1 MKKLW
6 DTCLDVTMNLPL
18 QSSSVSEIY
27 LISSQLELDTIEHVF
42 LMYIMHYLME
52 NKKGRPTG
60 DKVDEA
66 MEGIYSFL
74 KENSEEC
81 QFSISELMNQINGDF
96 VPHIRTVKN
105 FILIIE
111 KQKRDCVVCFRNTGF
126 KILSD
131 KWYEEKKKDYHEE
144 RLRVIR
150 EAAAIIREDIRG
162 VVYDKNNYPLSDEFV
177 KDVEAAVPESLQV
190 FLTTMITKDKRGALE
205 QWKKK
210 CTAIAHS
217 IITAVRPRSFFSPL
231 QLGVGTF
238 LYKKFGSKSLI
249 NILSAMGFCAP
260 YREITIFE
268 NSCIHRAE
276 SEILENSFSQF
287 VFDNADFNINTLDG
301 HGTFHAMGG
310 IHCVTPYTSIQREK
324 KIPRIV
330 EIKSASVVAQLGMV
344 PVLSYNKHKSA
355 GLQAITVADVEALRQ
370 LPSEILPT
378 IPDLIWLYG
387 KWSCSVGIPGWN
399 GFMESVTANVPYERS
414 KVICL
419 PFINAPPSDYDTI
432 LTSLLEAVENSKRCS
447 QKTTFITFD
456 QPLYWKA
463 RDIVG
468 AADPTSDLKNV
479 VVRLGGFHLLVSFM
493 GSIGMIMSGSGVEEL
508 FKLIYAENCVEK
520 ILAGHA
526 YARAVRAAKL
536 WVQYH
541 RMVSLVK
548 NFLEAERSG
557 NWELHL
563 DTIQKMLPFFHAS
576 VHFLYAKSAHLYL
589 QDMRALSE
597 KIPIEDYVK
606 FTRRGC
612 FTIRRSEKFWS
623 GIMSDMTIEQ
633 TLMRSMKTTGGL
645 TQGRGITDS
654 TIASWTLGM
663 VQLQNICEQIEN
675 FSGVSC
681 STTEQH
687 VDMRPSRISRDNCD
701 VEKLDMWLA
710 GHNPFPENKE
720 LMSIGTGVIANEN
733 INCHRAYEIGREMMN
748 KIIGVDFGSLSFRRK
763 DKVLSL
769 STVNTSITI
778 DESPVPIDPL
788 LLFQRMCI
796 TKNSETDLKIFLAY
810 ELAPFPLSLF
820 TEEGMRKGTK
830 SLLYNA
836 FEPLTE
842 NFQTG
847 D

>member
-1 MKKLW
+1 M
-6 DTCLDVTMNLPL
+6 V
-18 QSSSVSEIY
+18 
-27 LISSQLELDTIEHVF
+27 
-42 LMYIMHYLME
+42 
-52 NKKGRPTG
+52 R
-60 DKVDEA
+60 
-66 MEGIYSFL
+66 
-74 KENSEEC
+74 
-81 QFSISELMNQINGDF
+81 
-96 VPHIRTVKN
+96 R
-105 FILIIE
+105 
-111 KQKRDCVVCFRNTGF
+111 
-126 KILSD
+126 
-131 KWYEEKKKDYHEE
+131 KKKDYHEE

-162 VVYDKNNYPLSDEFV
+162 VVYDKNNYPPSDGFV

-287 VFDNADFNINTLDG
+287 VFDNADFNTNTLDG
-301 HGTFHAMGG
+301 RGTFHAMGG

-330 EIKSASVVAQLGMV
+330 EINSASEVAQLGMV

-355 GLQAITVADVEALRQ
+355 GLQGITVADVEALRQ

-399 GFMESVTANVPYERS
+399 GFMESVTANMPYERS
-414 KVICL
+414 KVLCL

-432 LTSLLEAVENSKRCS
+432 LTSLLEAVKNSKRCS

-479 VVRLGGFHLLVSFM
+479 VVRLDGFHLLMSFM
-493 GSIGMIMSGSGVEEL
+493 GSIGMIMSGSGIEEL

-526 YARAVRAAKL
+526 YARAVRAHILSHSALTTIVLDSLELDEKERDELDYYAEDVFNRPAIMTAANNNGVKSIYDKFAKELVAIESRGPTAKL

-576 VHFLYAKSAHLYL
+576 GHFLYAKSAHLYL

-597 KIPIEDYVK
+597 KIPIEDYFK
-606 FTRRGC
+606 FARRGY

-633 TLMRSMKTTGGL
+633 TYAIHENNR
-645 TQGRGITDS
+645 RTDS
-654 TIASWTLGM
+654 
-663 VQLQNICEQIEN
+663 
-675 FSGVSC
+675 
-681 STTEQH
+681 
-687 VDMRPSRISRDNCD
+687 
-701 VEKLDMWLA
+701 
-710 GHNPFPENKE
+710 
-720 LMSIGTGVIANEN
+720 GTGNYRQHNSI
-733 INCHRAYEIGREMMN
+733 
-748 KIIGVDFGSLSFRRK
+748 VDFGHGSASKHL
-763 DKVLSL
+763 
-769 STVNTSITI
+769 
-778 DESPVPIDPL
+778 
-788 LLFQRMCI
+788 
-796 TKNSETDLKIFLAY
+796 
-810 ELAPFPLSLF
+810 
-820 TEEGMRKGTK
+820 
-830 SLLYNA
+830 
-836 FEPLTE
+836 
-842 NFQTG
+842 
-847 D
+847 